1 MFETDTATIEA
12 MVEQALADLPTQFS
26 ERLDNLAIVVADT
39 PSPEDRARVGPGG
52 LLLGLYRGVPLT
64 ARTSGYGMI
73 PPDRI
78 IVFQA
83 ALQRIA
89 RDEAHLNELVRHT
102 VRHEI
107 AHHFGISDQRLHE
120 LGAY

>member
-12 MVEQALADLPTQFS
+12 MVEQALADLPAQFS
-26 ERLDNLAIVVADT
+26 ERLDNLAIVVADR

-64 ARTSGYGMI
+64 ARSSGYGMI

-78 IVFQA
+78 IVYQA

-107 AHHFGISDQRLHE
+107 AHHF
-120 LGAY
+120 